1 MHIRERERRM
11 NPEKWPKRQ
20 CGEGRE
26 RTTED
31 WARHCFTYMS
41 EDGEDRVTFAN
52 GLRVGG

>member
-11 NPEKWPKRQ
+11 NPERQ

-31 WARHCFTYMS
+31 RARHCFTYMS
-41 EDGEDRVTFAN
+41 EDGKDRVTFAN